1 MTIDT
6 SDRRELEASSNVL
19 LLAPLTPT
27 GTGACLELLASTTQ
41 LDQANVAAVTYTPPP
56 ETWISDWKARFPRL
70 PAELAFIHANTVET
84 SGEINDTEIPLDV
97 PVSRVNPNQPM
108 DIIAPLSEQLTRWK
122 GNGNKTLVTV
132 QTLTVLLEYVDFDT
146 AFRYLHILTHRVQA
160 ADAIGFYHMDPEI
173 HDEETV
179 NTLKALFDAV
189 VEVSDDAEEWS
200 MVETYGDRNVTS
212 EHVQSHDTDVSVP
225 DGENSLFTSIRDS
238 LSDVLSGSGNAE
250 VAAASAETRDPG
262 VAEDSAADSDPKSTS
277 ASESASAS
285 EPNPVSG
292 GGEFPEEALLTD
304 EDRIQ
309 ELLTKFGGRMKQVD
323 VTEETD
329 WSKSTVSR
337 KLSKMEEKELIT
349 RVQVGRENLVF
360 LSGYEP
366 ETAKSPFERE
376 SD

>member
-6 SDRRELEASSNVL
+6 SDTSELEDSSNVL

-27 GTGACLELLASTTQ
+27 GTRACLELLASTAD
-41 LDQANVAAVTYTPPP
+41 LGQANVAAVTYTPPP
-56 ETWISDWKARFPRL
+56 ETWISDWKSYFPRL
-70 PAELAFIHANTVET
+70 PEELAFIHANTVET
-84 SGEINDTEIPLDV
+84 SGETSDTEIPPDI

-122 GNGNKTLVTV
+122 DNGNKTLVTV

-160 ADAIGFYHMDPEI
+160 ADAVGFYHMDPEI

-179 NTLKALFDAV
+179 NTLKTLFDAV

-225 DGENSLFTSIRDS
+225 DGENGLFTSIRDS

-250 VAAASAETRDPG
+250 VAAASAETRESG
-262 VAEDSAADSDPKSTS
+262 ATRDSSGGSEETS
-277 ASESASAS
+277 APAS
-285 EPNPVSG
+285 SG
-292 GGEFPEEALLTD
+292 GKFPEEALLTD

-309 ELLTKFGGRMKQVD
+309 DLLTQFGGRMKQVD

-337 KLSKMEEKELIT
+337 KLSKMEEKGLIT

-366 ETAKSPFERE
+366 ETAKSPFEQKT
-376 SD
+376 D